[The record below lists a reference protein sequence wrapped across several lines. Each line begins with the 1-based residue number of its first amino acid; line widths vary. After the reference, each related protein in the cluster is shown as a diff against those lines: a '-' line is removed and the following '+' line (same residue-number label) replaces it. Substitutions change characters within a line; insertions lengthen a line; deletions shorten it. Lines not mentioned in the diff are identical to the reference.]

1 MRIFLTGATGFI
13 GSRILNELLAA
24 GHQVTGLARSEASAL
39 ALQTAGADVQY
50 GTLEEPRSLLE
61 AVARCDAV
69 IHTAFDHDFSRFVEN
84 CEKDQ
89 RIILAIGAALQG
101 SRRPL
106 IITSGTAMGD
116 IGNGL
121 PASEMHFNPAHPN
134 PRAAS
139 ERAGN
144 RLLDAGVD
152 VRVVRLPQVHD
163 TVRQGLLTSYIE
175 RAVANGAV
183 ALRGEGSNRWSA
195 AHVNDVARLYVSAL
209 LQGAAGERY
218 HAVDEEGIAL
228 RDIATVIA
236 QGLNLPLTHLD
247 ESQVDAWF
255 GWFAPF
261 TALDL
266 RASSAW
272 TRERLQWQPVGPG
285 LLEDLSSTIT
295 ETALCGLGQSA
306 CKPVQSTL
314 KYFRDEYLAH
324 VVEKHC
330 PHCNGRKKE
339 LRIDP
344 ELCKGCGKCMRQCP
358 MEAISGQ
365 IRMPHV
371 IDTEKC
377 IKCGACWGCCPFGA
391 IREE

>member
-61 AVARCDAV
+61 AVTRCDAV

-144 RLLDAGVD
+144 QLLDAGVD

-163 TVRQGLLTSYIE
+163 TTRQGLLTYYIAHAAE
-175 RAVANGAV
+175 KGVVAVVGDGN
-183 ALRGEGSNRWSA
+183 NCWSA
-195 AHVNDVARLYVSAL
+195 AHISDVTALYLRVL
-209 LQGAAGERY
+209 EQGLAGRRY
-218 HAVDEEGIAL
+218 HAVAEEAIPSLRIAEVV
-228 RDIATVIA
+228 AEKMH
-236 QGLNLPLTHLD
+236 LPLQSLSADRAAAH
-247 ESQVDAWF
+247 F
-255 GWFAPF
+255 GWFAAF
-261 TALDL
+261 AGMDL
-266 RASSAW
+266 RATSVW
-272 TRERLQWQPVGPG
+272 TRQQLNWQPTGPG
-285 LLEDLSSTIT
+285 LLDDL
-295 ETALCGLGQSA
+295 
-306 CKPVQSTL
+306 
-314 KYFRDEYLAH
+314 RYLNH
-324 VVEKHC
+324 DK
-330 PHCNGRKKE
+330 
-339 LRIDP
+339 
-344 ELCKGCGKCMRQCP
+344 
-358 MEAISGQ
+358 
-365 IRMPHV
+365 
-371 IDTEKC
+371 
-377 IKCGACWGCCPFGA
+377 
-391 IREE
+391 

>member
-101 SRRPL
+101 SWRPL

-163 TVRQGLLTSYIE
+163 TTRQGLLTYYIAHAAE
-175 RAVANGAV
+175 KGVVAVVGDGN
-183 ALRGEGSNRWSA
+183 NCWSA
-195 AHVNDVARLYVSAL
+195 AHISDVTALYLRVL
-209 LQGAAGERY
+209 EQGLAGRRY
-218 HAVDEEGIAL
+218 HAVAEEAIPSLRIAEVV
-228 RDIATVIA
+228 AEKMH
-236 QGLNLPLTHLD
+236 LPLQSLSADRAAAH
-247 ESQVDAWF
+247 F
-255 GWFAPF
+255 GWFAAF
-261 TALDL
+261 AGMDL
-266 RASSAW
+266 RATSVW
-272 TRERLQWQPVGPG
+272 TRQQLNWQPTGPG
-285 LLEDLSSTIT
+285 LLDDLRH
-295 ETALCGLGQSA
+295 LNHD
-306 CKPVQSTL
+306 K
-314 KYFRDEYLAH
+314 
-324 VVEKHC
+324 
-330 PHCNGRKKE
+330 
-339 LRIDP
+339 
-344 ELCKGCGKCMRQCP
+344 
-358 MEAISGQ
+358 
-365 IRMPHV
+365 
-371 IDTEKC
+371 
-377 IKCGACWGCCPFGA
+377 
-391 IREE
+391 

>member
-50 GTLEEPRSLLE
+50 GTLEEPRSLLK
-61 AVARCDAV
+61 AVTRCDAV

-163 TVRQGLLTSYIE
+163 TTRQGLLTYYIAHAAE
-175 RAVANGAV
+175 KGVVAVVGDGN
-183 ALRGEGSNRWSA
+183 NCWSA
-195 AHVNDVARLYVSAL
+195 AHISDVTALYLRVL
-209 LQGAAGERY
+209 EQGLAGRRY
-218 HAVDEEGIAL
+218 HAVAEEAIPSLRIAEVVAEKL
-228 RDIATVIA
+228 H
-236 QGLNLPLTHLD
+236 LPLQSLSADRAAAH
-247 ESQVDAWF
+247 F
-255 GWFAPF
+255 GWFAAF
-261 TALDL
+261 AGMDL
-266 RASSAW
+266 RATSVW
-272 TRERLQWQPVGPG
+272 TRQQLNWQPTGPG
-285 LLEDLSSTIT
+285 LLDDLRH
-295 ETALCGLGQSA
+295 LNHD
-306 CKPVQSTL
+306 K
-314 KYFRDEYLAH
+314 
-324 VVEKHC
+324 
-330 PHCNGRKKE
+330 
-339 LRIDP
+339 
-344 ELCKGCGKCMRQCP
+344 
-358 MEAISGQ
+358 
-365 IRMPHV
+365 
-371 IDTEKC
+371 
-377 IKCGACWGCCPFGA
+377 
-391 IREE
+391 